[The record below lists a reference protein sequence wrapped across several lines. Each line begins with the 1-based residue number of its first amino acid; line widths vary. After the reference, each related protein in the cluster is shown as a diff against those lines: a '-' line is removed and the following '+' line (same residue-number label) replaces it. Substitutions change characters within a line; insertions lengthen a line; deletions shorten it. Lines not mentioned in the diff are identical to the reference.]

1 MFMDAVSHVARIT
14 RVLRQPKG
22 NMLLLGVGG
31 SGRQSLSRLSTFMAE
46 CKIFSIEITKGYG
59 LSEWR
64 ESLKEILLYAG
75 IKAQPAVFLFSDTQ
89 IVFEAMLEDINN
101 VLNTASDSALKLKL
115 NLTHVEHTGRRPE
128 PLRARGRRDDH
139 DGLQAGLHAETPP
152 TDQTQHLR
160 VLLG

>member
-1 MFMDAVSHVARIT
+1 MRVHVSRETVS
-14 RVLRQPKG
+14 RQRPCH
-22 NMLLLGVGG
+22 
-31 SGRQSLSRLSTFMAE
+31 T
-46 CKIFSIEITKGYG
+46 G

-115 NLTHVEHTGRRPE
+115 NFMIT
-128 PLRARGRRDDH
+128 
-139 DGLQAGLHAETPP
+139 
-152 TDQTQHLR
+152 
-160 VLLG
+160 

>member
-1 MFMDAVSHVARIT
+1 
-14 RVLRQPKG
+14 
-22 NMLLLGVGG
+22 
-31 SGRQSLSRLSTFMAE
+31 MAE

-101 VLNTASDSALKLKL
+101 VLNTGDVPNLYAPEDDETITTVLTQRMLKLL
-115 NLTHVEHTGRRPE
+115 QSERSRPRVPSCPPRRS
-128 PLRARGRRDDH
+128 RR
-139 DGLQAGLHAETPP
+139 
-152 TDQTQHLR
+152 
-160 VLLG
+160 VS

>member
-1 MFMDAVSHVARIT
+1 
-14 RVLRQPKG
+14 
-22 NMLLLGVGG
+22 
-31 SGRQSLSRLSTFMAE
+31 MAE

-101 VLNTASDSALKLKL
+101 VLNTASDSAS
-115 NLTHVEHTGRRPE
+115 
-128 PLRARGRRDDH
+128 
-139 DGLQAGLHAETPP
+139 
-152 TDQTQHLR
+152 
-160 VLLG
+160 